1 MNERSIFAAALDIA
15 DAAERVA
22 YLDRACGNDAALR
35 RQVDRL
41 LVAQGE
47 LGSFL
52 DQPPPGIDNAITE
65 APITEKPGAEIGPYK
80 LLEQIGE
87 GGMGLVFH
95 ADQLRPVRRRVALK
109 IIKPGMD
116 SKQVIARFEAER
128 QALAL
133 MDHPNIARVLDAGAT
148 ESGRPYFVM
157 ELVRGIPITEY
168 CDQHKLTIRQR
179 LELFMRVCHAVQHA
193 HQKGIIHRDLKP
205 TNVLVAHD
213 DTVPVPK
220 VIDFG
225 VAKATGQSL
234 TERSLF
240 TGIAQMLGTP
250 RYMSPEQAALNLL
263 DVDTRSDIYSL
274 GVLLY
279 ELLTGTTPFEEARMK
294 TLGLD
299 EVRRIIQ
306 EEEPANP
313 STRISTLGAAV
324 TTTAERRGVD
334 SRRMSMTL
342 RGDLD
347 WIVMKALDKDRNRRY
362 ETANSFAL
370 DIGRYLANEPV
381 EACPPSVG
389 YRVRKFARRNK
400 GALATAALFAVM
412 LLLAVGAVAGIAGAW
427 INDRAAQEAEKR
439 RDREEREVKKER
451 ERLAAEQAVEADL
464 REAEL
469 LHEQERWPEM
479 SQVLERAR
487 SRLVIT
493 GSTPLRE
500 RVEQR
505 RKDLEPKNADFHLN
519 LGVIFRFKGDYKAAL
534 ASMKTA
540 HELASKRPEFSRKI
554 AVLMK
559 VVEQQWRVSDQLK
572 TLAKVGEPEEI
583 KELLTKDDSSLKSKF
598 FKTYS
603 RQFKAG
609 KHYLID
615 LLSDGCATYLIAK
628 NAAGK
633 VLAEDIDGGQGMAY
647 RLLFVPPADGEY
659 TIIIVAN
666 EAGATGSF
674 TLRFQEYQPADHEK
688 RPND

>member
-15 DAAERVA
+15 DADERVA
-22 YLDRACGNDAALR
+22 YLDGACGNDAALR
-35 RQVDRL
+35 RQVDQL
-41 LVAQGE
+41 LIAQGE

-52 DQPPPGIDNAITE
+52 DQPPPGIDKATAE
-65 APITEKPGAEIGPYK
+65 GPITEKPGAEIGPYK

-95 ADQLRPVRRRVALK
+95 ADQLRPMRRRVALK

-148 ESGRPYFVM
+148 DSGRPYFVM

-205 TNVLVAHD
+205 GNVLVAHD

-306 EEEPANP
+306 EEEPPRP
-313 STRISTLGAAV
+313 STRVSTLGAAL

-334 SRRMSMTL
+334 PRRMSITL

-370 DIGRYLANEPV
+370 DVGRYLANEPV

-400 GALATAALFAVM
+400 GTLATAALLAVM
-412 LLLAVGAVAGIAGAW
+412 LLGTVGAVAGMAGAW

-439 RDREEREVKKER
+439 RDLEARETEAERQ
-451 ERLAAEQAVEADL
+451 RLAAEQAVKEDL
-464 REAEL
+464 READL
-469 LHEQERWPEM
+469 LQEQERWPEM
-479 SQVLERAR
+479 LQVLERAR
-487 SRLVIT
+487 SRLAAA

-505 RKDLEPKNADFHLN
+505 RIDLTMVGQLEEAAFSIFFRRRRRSPTGGVEFGISDRLRKLWLGCREFGPKN
-519 LGVIFRFKGDYKAAL
+519 GCP
-534 ASMKTA
+534 A
-540 HELASKRPEFSRKI
+540 HRLVGYPKSTRGGSRP
-554 AVLMK
+554 M
-559 VVEQQWRVSDQLK
+559 
-572 TLAKVGEPEEI
+572 GEPERA
-583 KELLTKDDSSLKSKF
+583 
-598 FKTYS
+598 KTCRS
-603 RQFKAG
+603 G
-609 KHYLID
+609 
-615 LLSDGCATYLIAK
+615 GCLVQHC
-628 NAAGK
+628 AACG
-633 VLAEDIDGGQGMAY
+633 
-647 RLLFVPPADGEY
+647 
-659 TIIIVAN
+659 
-666 EAGATGSF
+666 
-674 TLRFQEYQPADHEK
+674 
-688 RPND
+688 